1 MHSSTACA
9 DSSLMRKEDAI
20 LVMNTNSLAYEITN
34 TKTKKQEILDG
45 MNDEQKKVIVN
56 YKGRHAVIAGPGSG
70 RLL

>member
-1 MHSSTACA
+1 M
-9 DSSLMRKEDAI
+9 
-20 LVMNTNSLAYEITN
+20 NSLAYEVTN